1 MTLSAMV
8 FWSRLRVHMGS
19 VLSIAAT
26 ETKFR
31 KVRSGCLEEFLY
43 AEGVT
48 LVGES
53 LDSLKSETRS
63 LEMSSAVKRADIK

>member
-1 MTLSAMV
+1 MV

>member
-1 MTLSAMV
+1 MTLSAIV

-53 LDSLKSETRS
+53 LDSLKSETKS

>member
-1 MTLSAMV
+1 MLG
-8 FWSRLRVHMGS
+8 RV
-19 VLSIAAT
+19 
-26 ETKFR
+26 
-31 KVRSGCLEEFLY
+31 Y

>member
-19 VLSIAAT
+19 MLSIAAT

>member
-1 MTLSAMV
+1 
-8 FWSRLRVHMGS
+8 MGS

>member
-48 LVGES
+48 MVGES
-53 LDSLKSETRS
+53 LDSLKAK
-63 LEMSSAVKRADIK
+63 LGAWK

>member
-31 KVRSGCLEEFLY
+31 KVRSGCLEEFFY